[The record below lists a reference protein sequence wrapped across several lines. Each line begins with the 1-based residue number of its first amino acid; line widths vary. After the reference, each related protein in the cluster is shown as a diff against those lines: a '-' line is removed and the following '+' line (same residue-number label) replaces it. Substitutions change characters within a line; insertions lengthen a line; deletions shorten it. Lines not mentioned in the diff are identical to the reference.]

1 MENILDMVRQ
11 TRTYRRFDESKKVTS
26 EMLRYMVEVARVTA
40 SARNVQPLKYIT
52 VTNAELCDKIFD
64 ATGWANSLPDGR
76 PVVGERP
83 TGYVIIYNDKN
94 IAPNSLWD
102 QGIVSYAMMISATEM
117 GIGGCIIATINRDK
131 MPDLSTPSNLDPV
144 LILGMGYPIEDVQI
158 VDMENG
164 AHKYYRDENRVHYVP
179 KRILSEILIDELV

>member
-1 MENILDMVRQ
+1 MENILETVRK

-26 EMLRYMVEVARVTA
+26 EMLHYMVEVARITA

-52 VTNAELCDKIFD
+52 VTNPELCGKLFD

-83 TGYVIIYNDKN
+83 TGYIIIYNDKD

-102 QGIVSYAMMISATEM
+102 QGISDNQE
-117 GIGGCIIATINRDK
+117 G
-131 MPDLSTPSNLDPV
+131 
-144 LILGMGYPIEDVQI
+144 
-158 VDMENG
+158 
-164 AHKYYRDENRVHYVP
+164 
-179 KRILSEILIDELV
+179 

>member
-1 MENILDMVRQ
+1 MENILETVRK

-26 EMLRYMVEVARVTA
+26 EMLHYMVEVARITA

-52 VTNAELCDKIFD
+52 VTNPELCGKLFD

-83 TGYVIIYNDKN
+83 TGYIIIYNDKD

-102 QGIVSYAMMISATEM
+102 QGIVSYAMMMSATEM
-117 GIGGCIIATINRDK
+117 GLGGCIIATIYRDK
-131 MPDLSTPSNLDPV
+131 MPDLDTPPNLEPV
-144 LILGMGYPIEDVQI
+144 LILAIGEPIEDVQI
-158 VDMENG
+158 VDMKDG
-164 AHKYYRDENRVHYVP
+164 AHKYYRDEDRVHYVP
-179 KRILSEILIDELV
+179 KRILSEVLIKEIV